1 MKYKKGA
8 VKMKNYDEFNM
19 TGKTYEDCEL
29 IANALEN
36 DKQLFVNDSNMVVDV
51 DGNYIADCKEE
62 DY

>member
-1 MKYKKGA
+1 MKK
-8 VKMKNYDEFNM
+8 YDEFNM